1 MALTKRGLL
10 GNSLGRG
17 GGGAGQESQPGL
29 LGQESGP
36 LLSQPTGVVA
46 SGSDVANLWSRRFDE
61 MGGGP
66 ERRAQQQQQIIMDA
80 VRQASQRM
88 QAGDTMGALEV
99 LAPVA
104 PAEVI
109 KEFVSQAGLEE
120 QFGRDIAK
128 AQQTPTQ
135 KFEIDEA
142 TGDII
147 EISGAPGQATVRKAG
162 KMSPKIKDIKEAPI
176 NQGTMD
182 SIERSQASVST
193 VRNMNELLPRLIE
206 QNKVGPLQGRKQQ
219 VLDALGLTS
228 KDSAEF
234 QGMLE
239 FFALGEAARQNEGR
253 PTDPDRRAAEKTL
266 SKISRNPDA
275 ALGLMAAAQ
284 GRIEAARDN
293 TMLNQLAAAT
303 PEQRPALLRL
313 AAETG
318 FDEQRARKLKSIS
331 KLAGIEP
338 ARLQEGIILLRQFEK
353 TPNLSS
359 FAAPDIKRL
368 LSETARILEETGNED
383 LLD

>member
-17 GGGAGQESQPGL
+17 GSGQEAQPGL

-36 LLSQPTGVVA
+36 LLSQPTGVIA

-80 VRQASQRM
+80 VQKASQRM

-109 KEFVSQAGLEE
+109 QSFVKEAGLEN

-128 AQQTPTQ
+128 AQQTPAQ

-147 EISGAPGQATVRKAG
+147 EISGAPGQATTRRAG
-162 KMSPKIKDIKEAPI
+162 KMSPKMKEIKEAPLS
-176 NQGTMD
+176 QGTMD
-182 SIERSQASVST
+182 AIDLGQASVST

-219 VLDALGLTS
+219 VLDALGLSS
-228 KDSAEF
+228 KGSAEY
-234 QGMLE
+234 QGMIE
-239 FFALGEAARQNEGR
+239 FFALGEAARQNKGR
-253 PTDPDRRAAEKTL
+253 PTDPDRTAAEKTL
-266 SKISRNPDA
+266 AKINRNPDA

-284 GRIEAARDN
+284 GRIEADRDR
-293 TMLNQLAAAT
+293 TLLNQLAAAT
-303 PEQRPALLRL
+303 PEQLPALTRL
-313 AAETG
+313 AKQVG
-318 FDEQRARKLKSIS
+318 FDVARAKKLRTT
-331 KLAGIEP
+331 AAAANIEP
-338 ARLQEGIILLRQFEK
+338 SRLQEGIILLRQFEK